1 MGDLEAPSSGV
12 VESSVGYHSLQAI
25 CLKLNTE
32 SEGISVCLSLSL
44 CTQMHKKSLTLRY
57 KIMKKLILALV
68 ALAAL
73 IFIIGSACAWSNGD
87 IGFIRLLIQAAIG
100 VGAEW
105 FALKKMEI

>member
-1 MGDLEAPSSGV
+1 
-12 VESSVGYHSLQAI
+12 
-25 CLKLNTE
+25 
-32 SEGISVCLSLSL
+32 
-44 CTQMHKKSLTLRY
+44 
-57 KIMKKLILALV
+57 MKKLILALV

-87 IGFIRLLIQAAIG
+87 IGFIRLLIQATIG